1 MSPLCDVG
9 GSGGTFTSK
18 DASLHRAGRA
28 AAGVRLLV
36 AAAVAA
42 AGTAASGQSIISTDV
57 PAGTGWITP
66 FTISGDGMWGTG
78 YASNAHSYR
87 WTAASGFTDLGIRAG
102 TYATQARSI
111 SHDGS
116 VIVGQSYPLSG
127 HFYAFRWTAAG
138 GLVNLG
144 ALPGGDFSYGNGVSA
159 NGMVVVGQSNDS
171 TSVYRAYRWSAGVM
185 TALPRVAGSISDA
198 EAWGTNADGS
208 VVVGQD
214 YVGGTAS
221 GYRGF
226 RWTSS
231 GGTQTLLPLAGHRS
245 SRAFC
250 VSANGAVIAGV
261 SNLVGIDFSIPVIWN
276 AAGNVTALSMPA
288 NMTEAQPSAISADG
302 SVIGLLARMNGD
314 PRAGMW
320 TAATGA
326 VDLNAYLP
334 TIGVDMTG
342 WVLTRTYG
350 VSGDGRTIVGEGAYQ
365 NPIGVYHQGA
375 FILSLG
381 CTLPPTVRTH
391 PHASSVCPGDTAT
404 FTVSA
409 SGTGPFTYSWRAGGT
424 PISPQS
430 NPSAGTATLVLT
442 AVLPADVAAGPYD
455 CIVMNPCGDVTSN
468 AAALE
473 LAERCS
479 LADLVGTGGGPVV
492 CGDSTVDGADFIAFI
507 NSFAIGDASIDPLAD
522 VAGAGDDGLEPDGT
536 IDGSDF
542 IAFINS
548 FAIGC

>member
-1 MSPLCDVG
+1 
-9 GSGGTFTSK
+9 
-18 DASLHRAGRA
+18 LHRAGRA
-28 AAGVRLLV
+28 AAGIRLLGFL
-36 AAAVAA
+36 AAAAA
-42 AGTAASGQSIISTDV
+42 CASASGQSIISTDV

-66 FTISGDGMWGTG
+66 FTISGDGLSGTG

-87 WTAASGFTDLGIRAG
+87 WTAAGGFTDLGIRAG
-102 TYATQARSI
+102 TYATQATSM

-116 VIVGQSYPLSG
+116 VIVGQTYPLAG
-127 HFYAFRWTAAG
+127 RFRAFRWTEAG
-138 GLVNLG
+138 GLVDLG
-144 ALPGGDFSYGNGVSA
+144 VLPGGDFSYGHGVSA
-159 NGMVVVGQSNDS
+159 NGLVVVGQSNDGS
-171 TSVYRAYRWSAGVM
+171 SVYRAFRWSAGVM

-198 EAWGTNADGS
+198 KAWGTNSDGS

-226 RWTSS
+226 RWTSAT
-231 GGTQTLLPLAGHRS
+231 GTQTLNPLPGHRS
-245 SRAFC
+245 SKALC
-250 VSANGAVIAGV
+250 ISANGAVIAGTSCV
-261 SNLVGIDFSIPVIWN
+261 VGIDYPVPVIWN
-276 AAGNVTALSMPA
+276 TSGAITALSMPA

-314 PRAGMW
+314 TRAGMW

-334 TIGVDMTG
+334 TIGLDMTG

-350 VSGDGRTIVGEGAYQ
+350 VSADGRTIVGDGAYQ
-365 NPIGVYHQGA
+365 NPIGTYHQGE
-375 FILSLG
+375 FVLSLG
-381 CTLPPTVRTH
+381 CTMPPTIRINPVS
-391 PHASSVCPGDTAT
+391 ANVCPGDTAT

-409 SGTGPFTYSWRAGGT
+409 GGTGPFTYSWRAGGT
-424 PISPQS
+424 PISTLG
-430 NPSAGTATLVLT
+430 NPSAGTATLMLT

-455 CIVMNPCGDVTSN
+455 CIVMNPCGDVASN
-468 AAALE
+468 TAELE

-492 CGDSTVDGADFIAFI
+492 CGDSTIDGADFIAFI
-507 NSFAIGDASIDPLAD
+507 NSFAIGDATIDPLAD

-542 IAFINS
+542 IAFINA